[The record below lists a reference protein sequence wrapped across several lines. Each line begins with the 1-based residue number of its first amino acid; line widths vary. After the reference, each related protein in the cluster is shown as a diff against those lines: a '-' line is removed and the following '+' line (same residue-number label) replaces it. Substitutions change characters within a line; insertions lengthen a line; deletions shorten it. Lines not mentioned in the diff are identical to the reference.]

1 MAKIKVIVVV
11 IMMILINK
19 LLEEKTPLIKDGAQ
33 AGSLDL
39 FEHLMETLFSFDLS
53 HKINCKSHWK
63 PKDCF

>member
-1 MAKIKVIVVV
+1 MAKIKVIAVV

-19 LLEEKTPLIKDGAQ
+19 LLEEKTPLIKDGSQ

-39 FEHLMETLFSFDLS
+39 FEHLMGTLFSFDLS
-53 HKINCKSHWK
+53 HKINCKYHWK